1 MILEPLLIIIPYN
14 NIYPPMNGGMQ
25 RCFNILSQLVK
36 HFDVTAIIH
45 QDKASFME
53 CVNEF
58 PEMKKAGIYSTKDVI
73 TKDLFN
79 LLPSKFEKALRYR
92 WYTKQIR
99 ATADGNFL
107 KYYPILKELLSRKKF
122 QLVVLENMSTLNA
135 VKMIRTYQQEAKI
148 IYDAHNV
155 DSNLAKAALQ
165 KGEITKKRLD
175 SIFKTEI
182 NLHKTVDAVFAC
194 SERDANELIEMNH
207 GNLAVEVVPN
217 GVAIPA
223 RRYNQAV
230 ETEAVPEYIM
240 FCGSLWFIPNAEG
253 LAWFCDEIWPSV
265 LKVFPDLK
273 LLVLGSGELPEK
285 YNHIKQTVSISFTG
299 TVDDVK
305 IWYNKA
311 GISIVPLLT
320 GSGTRLKILE
330 AMGLGVPVVST
341 SLGAEGINYT
351 DGKDILIADS
361 AEAFASKLIQLLKS
375 KNDRMNLQ
383 LQAIALVKAKYDW
396 DLIGEKMSDYLNK
409 KILANAH

>member
-1 MILEPLLIIIPYN
+1 MILKPLLIIIPFT

-36 HFDVTAIIH
+36 YFEVTAIIH

-58 PEMKKAGIYSTKDVI
+58 PEMKKASIYSTNDVI
-73 TKDLFN
+73 TKDLFS

-92 WYTKQIR
+92 WYTKQVW

-107 KYYPILKELLSRKKF
+107 KYYPILKELLIRKKF
-122 QLVVLENMSTLNA
+122 QLVILENMSTLNA
-135 VKMIRTYQQEAKI
+135 VKMIRTYQKEAKI

-165 KGEITKKRLD
+165 RGEIVKQELD
-175 SIFKTEI
+175 NIFKTEI
-182 NLHKTVDAVFAC
+182 NLHKIVDAVIAC
-194 SERDANELIEMNH
+194 SERDANELIEMNN
-207 GNLAVEVVPN
+207 GNLAIDVVPN

-223 RRYNQAV
+223 NCYNQAV
-230 ETEAVPEYIM
+230 DTDGVPEYIM
-240 FCGSLWFIPNAEG
+240 FCGSLWSIPNAEG
-253 LAWFCDEIWPSV
+253 LAWFCDEIWPAV
-265 LKVFPDLK
+265 LKIFPELK
-273 LLVLGSGELPEK
+273 LLVVGSGELPQK
-285 YNHIKQTVSISFTG
+285 YNHIKQTVGISFTG

-311 GISIVPLLT
+311 AISIVPLLT

-330 AMGLGVPVVST
+330 AMGLGVPVIST
-341 SLGAEGINYT
+341 RRGAEGINYT

-361 AEAFASKLIQLLKS
+361 TEEFASKLIQLLKS

-396 DLIGEKMSDYLNK
+396 DLIGKKMSEYLNK